1 MGSSETRRRR
11 TGTKATSSRKQ
22 KPLGKAAMRSMR
34 KNDEATTRF
43 FRDLKKKVASPY
55 MLATVVKEH
64 GGAQFD
70 VMSGA
75 EEMRVRLSGPLTG
88 RGGFHHN
95 PNVPT
100 AVHVGTDVLVSGGMI
115 VGVLTSREASYA
127 RELMA
132 HKSSSSSSSK
142 KSRKSS
148 NSIFNI

>member
-1 MGSSETRRRR
+1 MGSSETRRKR
-11 TGTKATSSRKQ
+11 TGTKAASSRKQ

-34 KNDEATTRF
+34 KNNEAITRF
-43 FRDLKKKVASPY
+43 FRALKKGIAPPY
-55 MLATVVKEH
+55 MLAVVVKEL
-64 GGAQFD
+64 GDAQFD
-70 VMSGA
+70 VMSGY

-115 VGVLTSREASYA
+115 VGVLSSKEARYA
-127 RELMA
+127 HTLMA
-132 HKSSSSSSSK
+132 HKSSSSSK
-142 KSRKSS
+142 NSRKSS

>member
-1 MGSSETRRRR
+1 MGSSETRRKR

-34 KNDEATTRF
+34 KNNEAITRF
-43 FRDLKKKVASPY
+43 FRDLKKGIAPSY
-55 MLATVVKEH
+55 TLAVVVKEL
-64 GGAQFD
+64 GDAQFD
-70 VMSGA
+70 VMSGH

-115 VGVLTSREASYA
+115 VGVLTSKEARYA
-127 RELMA
+127 HSLMG
-132 HKSSSSSSSK
+132 HKSSSSSSK
-142 KSRKSS
+142 NSRKSS

>member
-43 FRDLKKKVASPY
+43 FRDLKKGMAPSY
-55 MLATVVKEH
+55 TLAVVVKEL
-64 GGAQFD
+64 GDAQFD
-70 VMSGA
+70 VMSGH

-115 VGVLTSREASYA
+115 VGVLTSKEARYA
-127 RELMA
+127 RSLMA
-132 HKSSSSSSSK
+132 HSSSSSK
-142 KSRKSS
+142 KSSNKSS
-148 NSIFNI
+148 NSLFNV

>member
-1 MGSSETRRRR
+1 MGSSETRRKR
-11 TGTKATSSRKQ
+11 TGTKAASSRKQ

-34 KNDEATTRF
+34 KNNEAITRF
-43 FRDLKKKVASPY
+43 FRALKKGIAPPY
-55 MLATVVKEH
+55 MLAVVVKEL
-64 GGAQFD
+64 GDAQFD
-70 VMSGA
+70 VMSGY

-132 HKSSSSSSSK
+132 RKSSSSSKS
-142 KSRKSS
+142 SRKSS

>member
-22 KPLGKAAMRSMR
+22 KPLGRAAMRSMR
-34 KNDEATTRF
+34 KNEEATTRF
-43 FRDLKKKVASPY
+43 FRDLKKGMAPPY
-55 MLATVVKEH
+55 MLAVVVKEL
-64 GGAQFD
+64 GGAHFD
-70 VMSGA
+70 VMSGH

-100 AVHVGTDVLVSGGMI
+100 AVHVGTDVLVSGDMI
-115 VGVLTSREASYA
+115 VGVLTSREARYA
-127 RELMA
+127 HSLMA
-132 HKSSSSSSSK
+132 HKSSSASK
-142 KSRKSS
+142 SSRKSS